1 MKQGGTVM
9 KKPRTFKVELTYN
22 EIMVLNTAID
32 EFNINKDVAGVDTL
46 TDMECKALR
55 TVKTKI
61 LDSYIEGNK

>member
-1 MKQGGTVM
+1 M
-9 KKPRTFKVELTYN
+9 KKPRMFNVELTYN

-46 TDMECKALR
+46 NDFECKVLR
-55 TVKTKI
+55 GVKTKI

>member
-1 MKQGGTVM
+1 MKQGGINM
-9 KKPRTFKVELTYN
+9 KNPRTFKVELTYN

-46 TDMECKALR
+46 NDFECKALR
-55 TVKTKI
+55 GVKTKI